1 MKSFKGFYL
10 TEAFNVGINSS
21 DDADIQKLV
30 SYLQGLST
38 GKSKEIVMVAKGGD
52 KPTYKI
58 KRDFVSYKGDIENFV
73 KDNNLSIPFAPSKF
87 GNGSVGEGGKKVP
100 GEVQE
105 MMTACLVLLKYKGG
119 SSITEEEAIELIEK
133 SKEIYSKVD
142 GADRRPDFLDFF
154 QGNFNDLGTAISAA
168 NYILNEVGTAS
179 KIYWTGKGWHK
190 DIQKFN
196 PKLGRIKDYN
206 SSDIVVK
213 SSSGK
218 FYGYSLKK
226 KGSVKSPDP
235 TLINKPIT
243 GKESVL
249 QDIVGADTILIENA
263 KRIFFER
270 VLMDKLKL
278 SKQDVRKMKPREYTK
293 AINKIPVETW
303 GVELKKPTNIFF
315 KKVFNVIKSHDKDF
329 VEKFLELVFRTKLDD
344 TLNAA
349 EFQFTLLTGI
359 GRFVRG
365 KVEVEKADA
374 QELSN
379 IVTALQDLY
388 NSKLEVRKTSGKVGA
403 WEKNAGAA
411 KVFLTIY
418 SDGSPILDIEVRY
431 KGSYSAN
438 PQFQAMATADFKK
451 IFKK

>member
-1 MKSFKGFYL
+1 
-10 TEAFNVGINSS
+10 
-21 DDADIQKLV
+21 
-30 SYLQGLST
+30 
-38 GKSKEIVMVAKGGD
+38 
-52 KPTYKI
+52 
-58 KRDFVSYKGDIENFV
+58 
-73 KDNNLSIPFAPSKF
+73 
-87 GNGSVGEGGKKVP
+87 
-100 GEVQE
+100 
-105 MMTACLVLLKYKGG
+105 
-119 SSITEEEAIELIEK
+119 
-133 SKEIYSKVD
+133 
-142 GADRRPDFLDFF
+142 
-154 QGNFNDLGTAISAA
+154 
-168 NYILNEVGTAS
+168 
-179 KIYWTGKGWHK
+179 
-190 DIQKFN
+190 
-196 PKLGRIKDYN
+196 
-206 SSDIVVK
+206 
-213 SSSGK
+213 
-218 FYGYSLKK
+218 
-226 KGSVKSPDP
+226 
-235 TLINKPIT
+235 
-243 GKESVL
+243 
-249 QDIVGADTILIENA
+249 
-263 KRIFFER
+263 
-270 VLMDKLKL
+270 
-278 SKQDVRKMKPREYTK
+278 MKPRDYTK

>member
-1 MKSFKGFYL
+1 MLKFNRFLSE
-10 TEAFNVGINSS
+10 TAFNVGHSSS
-21 DDADIQKLV
+21 DDADIQKLI
-30 SYLQGLST
+30 SFLQ
-38 GKSKEIVMVAKGGD
+38 GGD
-52 KPTYKI
+52 KDGLVMVSTGDLKKYKI
-58 KRDFVSYKGDIENFV
+58 KRSFEDEEQKIKDFV
-73 KDNNLSIPFAPSKF
+73 KDNGLKIPFASQMF
-87 GNGSVGEGGKKVP
+87 GDGSIGEGGKKVP
-100 GEVQE
+100 TEVQE

-119 SSITEEEAIELIEK
+119 SSLTQEEAVDLIEK
-133 SKEIYSKVD
+133 SKDIYKKVD
-142 GADRRPDFLDFF
+142 GSDRRPDFLDFF
-154 QGNFNDLGTAISAA
+154 QGNFNDLATAISAS
-168 NYILNEVGTAS
+168 NYILDEVGTAS
-179 KIYWTGKGWHK
+179 KVYWTGKGWDK
-190 DIQKFN
+190 DIEKFN

-226 KGSVKSPDP
+226 KASLKSPDP

-263 KRIFFER
+263 KKIFFER

-278 SKQDVRKMKPREYTK
+278 SKQDIRKMKPLEYSK
-293 AINKIPVETW
+293 AINSIPVKVW

-315 KKVFNVIKSHDKDF
+315 KKVFNVIKSHDQNF
-329 VEKFLELVFRTKLDD
+329 VEKFLELVFRTKLDE
-344 TLNAA
+344 TLSAE
-349 EFQFTLLTGI
+349 EFQFTLLTGV

-365 KVEVEKADA
+365 KLEVEKADG

-388 NSKLEVRKTSGKVGA
+388 NSNLEVKRTSGKIGA
-403 WEKNAGAA
+403 WEKGAGAA
-411 KVFLTIY
+411 KVFLSIY

-438 PQFQAMATADFKK
+438 PQFQAVATADFKK